1 MKIKYLVSAFAF
13 FLGFNTIVLSQ
24 NKEEKY
30 VAEAVE
36 TLRLTMVDPS
46 EATFKKLLSDDLS
59 YGHSGGHVDTK
70 MEFVEAFKTG
80 KSDFI
85 KIDLSDQTIKIVGKT
100 AIVRHKLIGETK
112 DAGKEQT
119 TVKLLVMTV
128 WIKQK
133 SGWQLLAR
141 QAVKTT

>member
-1 MKIKYLVSAFAF
+1 MKIKYFTLAFAI
-13 FLGFNTIVLSQ
+13 FLSFNTLVLSQ

-36 TLRLTMVDPS
+36 TLRLTMVDPN

-70 MEFVEAFKTG
+70 TEFIDAFKTG
-80 KSDFI
+80 KSDFL

-100 AIVRHKLIGETK
+100 AVVRHKLMGETH
-112 DAGKEQT
+112 DAGEEPA

-128 WIKQK
+128 WIKVK
-133 SGWQLLAR
+133 GGWQLLAR
-141 QAVKTT
+141 QAVKTS

>member
-1 MKIKYLVSAFAF
+1 MKIKYFASAFVF
-13 FLGFNTIVLSQ
+13 FLSFNPLVLSQ
-24 NKEEKY
+24 NKEEKS

-36 TLRLTMVDPS
+36 TLRLMMVDPN

-80 KSDFI
+80 KSDFV

-112 DAGKEQT
+112 DAGKEPA

>member
-1 MKIKYLVSAFAF
+1 MKIKYFTLAFAF
-13 FLGFNTIVLSQ
+13 FLSFNTLVLCQ

-36 TLRLTMVDPS
+36 TLRLTMVDPN

-70 MEFVEAFKTG
+70 MEFIDALKTG
-80 KSDFI
+80 KSDFL

-100 AIVRHKLIGETK
+100 AVVRHKLIAETK

-119 TVKLLVMTV
+119 TVKLLVLTV
-128 WIKQK
+128 WIKGK
-133 SGWQLLAR
+133 NGWQLLAR

>member
-1 MKIKYLVSAFAF
+1 MKIKYFASAFVF
-13 FLGFNTIVLSQ
+13 FLSFNPLVLSQ
-24 NKEEKY
+24 NKEEKS

-36 TLRLTMVDPS
+36 TLRLMMVDPN

-80 KSDFI
+80 KSDFV

-112 DAGKEQT
+112 DAGKEPA

-128 WIKQK
+128 WVKQK
-133 SGWQLLAR
+133 GGWQLLAR